1 MSNEFMTATVWA
13 SAGGLAAVVAARLI
27 IRTYFKEKRASLKQ
41 LIQGDTDEHNQQEK
55 E

>member
-1 MSNEFMTATVWA
+1 MSNEFLTATVWV
-13 SAGGLAAVVAARLI
+13 SAGGFAAVVAARLI

-41 LIQGDTDEHNQQEK
+41 LIQGDTDKSNQEK